1 MLMSS
6 SSLFQWMPCPR
17 PINRQFLRS
26 AGVAWTNRG
35 NQASGTD
42 RLRPSLSS
50 TVSVSSVTV
59 IDSAI
64 GAEISTAEI
73 VIPRLPKTILMI
85 GHESMHAADFRT

>member
-6 SSLFQWMPCPR
+6 SSLFQCIPHPR

-59 IDSAI
+59 TVSAT
-64 GAEISTAEI
+64 GTEISTAE
-73 VIPRLPKTILMI
+73 VFIPRLPQAALMVDQKF
-85 GHESMHAADFRT
+85 MKATDFLT